1 MIYLLAYLIGTFPT
15 GRVVASLYKVD
26 ITKVGSKN
34 IGATNVARTLGKGP
48 GLLTLGIDISKGF
61 LAAYLAGD
69 IGGFLAVLGHTFPP
83 WLKGGKGVATA
94 LGALLGVD
102 IALFIAALG
111 TFLIS
116 YLATRIV
123 SLSSLM
129 AVLITSFVSL
139 LILDFPFSIL
149 GMGALIIIR
158 HKENIIRLLTGE
170 EAAFRVR

>member
-1 MIYLLAYLIGTFPT
+1 MIYLLAYLLGTFPT
-15 GRVVASLYKVD
+15 GRVVGWLYRVD

-48 GLLTLGIDISKGF
+48 GLLTLAIDISKGF

-83 WLKGGKGVATA
+83 WLRGGKGVATA
-94 LGALLGVD
+94 LGVLAGVNS
-102 IALFIAALG
+102 ILFIAALG
-111 TFLIS
+111 AFLIS
-116 YLATRIV
+116 YFMTRIV

-129 AVLITSFVSL
+129 AVLVTCFVSL
-139 LILDFPFSIL
+139 LILDIPYFIL

-170 EAAFRVR
+170 EAAFKV